1 MRSKNTTSREDD
13 KTTVDRSIHGP
24 SPTHMRPVQVNQSS
38 NNGSQ
43 NNSNMKMDIGYGG
56 TLTLQCSLA
65 ADELMQRYH
74 AGGGMPTSEDFYSI

>member
-1 MRSKNTTSREDD
+1 
-13 KTTVDRSIHGP
+13 
-24 SPTHMRPVQVNQSS
+24 
-38 NNGSQ
+38 
-43 NNSNMKMDIGYGG
+43 MKMDIGYGG